1 MWQLASGVFFG
12 WSLGTNDAANVFGTA
27 VASRMVRFWTA
38 AVICSLGLMLGAWWE
53 GAAGMETY
61 AALSSG
67 QGSLHTAFLVC
78 LVAAI
83 TVTGMTWLRLPV
95 SATQAVV
102 GALLGV
108 GAWTGNIQF
117 SVLGKVAAC
126 WVGTPLGAMLIAVAV
141 FFVLGQVLNRLHL
154 NMFQYDFGMRA
165 LLLLAGGYGSYAL
178 GANNVANATGPFVGP
193 GMLDVQT
200 ACLLGGASI
209 ALGVLTFSRGVMMTV
224 GGGLVKLDAFSALV
238 VVVAEGI
245 TVHIYAML
253 GVPVSTSQAV
263 VGAVLGIG
271 LVKGIRTVNRK
282 TLRSILLA
290 WVSTPTVAFLMA
302 WIAILILRQ
311 GGWM

>member
-38 AVICSLGLMLGAWWE
+38 AAICALALMLGAWLE

-67 QGSLHTAFLVC
+67 RGSLQTAFWVC
-78 LVAAI
+78 LVAAV

-108 GAWTGNIQF
+108 GAWTGGIRF
-117 SVLGKVAAC
+117 GVLGKVVAC
-126 WVGTPLGAMLIAVAV
+126 WVGTPIGAMIVAVAV
-141 FFVLGQVLNRLHL
+141 YLLLGQVINRLHL
-154 NMFQYDFGMRA
+154 NMFQYDIGMRA
-165 LLLLAGGYGSYAL
+165 LLILAGAYGSYAL
-178 GANNVANATGPFVGP
+178 GANNVANATAPFVGP
-193 GMLDVQT
+193 GMLDIPT

-224 GGGLVKLDAFSALV
+224 GGGLVKLDAFAALV

-290 WVSTPTVAFLMA
+290 WVSTPTVAFALA
-302 WIAILILRQ
+302 WLAVFLQRSL
-311 GGWM
+311 G